1 MKIYILI
8 SLFLLGSCQKE
19 TKNVS
24 NTLPSEDKVTVALTR
39 DRIDSLLVSTNIFE
53 ISYNEIYEQPNW
65 IKYTVRGN
73 IVKNADR
80 DGMNFYTVDSI
91 YTSDNN
97 DYYSNRWDKGHM
109 APAGS
114 FNDSYE
120 NLYSTF
126 TYLNAALQFDDL
138 NRGTWVDLEEQ
149 VREWADEQGD
159 IDIEIYIEFNT
170 DHIILETG
178 AHVPSAFYKYV
189 NFPDGS
195 KKCYYFPNITPDKV
209 WQEYEIDCS

>member
-1 MKIYILI
+1 VKELILI

-19 TKNVS
+19 NENVS
-24 NTLPSEDKVTVALTR
+24 KIETSEDEAYINLTR
-39 DRIDSLLVSTNIFE
+39 ARIDSLLVSTSIFE

-65 IKYTVRGN
+65 VKYTVRD

-91 YTSDNN
+91 YTSDNE
-97 DYYSNRWDKGHM
+97 DYYSNRWDRGHM

-126 TYLNAALQFDDL
+126 TYLNVALQYDDL
-138 NRGTWVDLEEQ
+138 NRGAWVDLEEQ
-149 VREWADEQGD
+149 VRNWADEYGD
-159 IDIEIYIEFNT
+159 IDIEIYLEFDT

-195 KKCYYFPNITPDKV
+195 KKCYYFPNITPDKL

>member
-1 MKIYILI
+1 MKELILI

-19 TKNVS
+19 NENVS
-24 NTLPSEDKVTVALTR
+24 KIETSEDEAYINLTR
-39 DRIDSLLVSTNIFE
+39 ARIDSLLVSTSIFE

-65 IKYTVRGN
+65 VKYTVRD

-91 YTSDNN
+91 YTSDNE
-97 DYYSNRWDKGHM
+97 DYYSNRWDRGHM

-126 TYLNAALQFDDL
+126 TFLNAALQYDDL
-138 NRGTWVDLEEQ
+138 NRGAWVDLEEQ
-149 VREWADEQGD
+149 VRNWADEFGD
-159 IDIEIYIEFNT
+159 IDIEIYLEFDTN
-170 DHIILETG
+170 HIILETE
-178 AHVPSAFYKYV
+178 AHVPSAFYKFV

-195 KKCYYFPNITPDKV
+195 KKCYYFPNISPDKV